1 MIASREG
8 QIENELVL
16 IHVESLLN
24 VLDRDLAELGEVF
37 DTLDR
42 QALCERIND
51 LMVMTRQTLRTVRGE

>member
-1 MIASREG
+1 MTKHSP
-8 QIENELVL
+8 ENELVL

-24 VLDRDLAELGEVF
+24 VLDRDLSELGEVF

-51 LMVMTRQTLRTVRGE
+51 LTVITRQTLRTVKGE